1 MRMKTVATY
10 NRLDEAFLAR
20 SRLANEGINS
30 FVPDE
35 FAASNNWG
43 GVMALGGVR
52 LQVEDE
58 DGERAIKLLGARPS
72 APAS

>member
-1 MRMKTVATY
+1 MKTVATY

-20 SRLANEGINS
+20 SRLAGDGIDS

-35 FAASNNWG
+35 FAASNSWSG
-43 GVMALGGVR
+43 IPAIGGVR

-58 DGERAIKLLGARPS
+58 DYERADKLLRAKPS
-72 APAS
+72 G

>member
-1 MRMKTVATY
+1 MITIATY

-20 SRLANEGINS
+20 SRLASEGINS

-35 FAASNNWG
+35 FAATNNWG
-43 GVMALGGVR
+43 GVMSLGGVR

-58 DGERAIKLLGARPS
+58 DGERASKLLSAKPS
-72 APAS
+72 AQAG